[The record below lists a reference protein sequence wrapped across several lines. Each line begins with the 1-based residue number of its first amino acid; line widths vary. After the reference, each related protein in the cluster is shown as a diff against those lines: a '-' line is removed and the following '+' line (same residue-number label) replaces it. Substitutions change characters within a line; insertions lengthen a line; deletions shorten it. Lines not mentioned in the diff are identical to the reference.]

1 MTDNFIRQFLKHRG
15 FSNDIQKAVDEKTA
29 KITEEQEM
37 KHRLLAEAMT
47 KQFVNDMMPLFRK
60 KMEADEKQKTAEKP
74 VRKII
79 IPGDE

>member
-15 FSNDIQKAVDEKTA
+15 FNNNIQKAVDEKTA
-29 KITEEQEM
+29 KISEEQEM

-47 KQFVNDMMPLFRK
+47 KQFVNDMMPVFRK
-60 KMEADEKQKTAEKP
+60 KMEQDQAPKKEEKP

-79 IPGDE
+79 IPGE

>member
-29 KITEEQEM
+29 KTSEEKEM
-37 KHRLLAEAMT
+37 KDRLLAEAMT
-47 KQFVNDMMPLFRK
+47 KQMVNDMMPMFRRH
-60 KMEADEKQKTAEKP
+60 MEAAKQKEEAP

-79 IPGDE
+79 IPGEK

>member
-29 KITEEQEM
+29 KSSEEKEM
-37 KHRLLAEAMT
+37 KDRLLAEAMT
-47 KQFVNDMMPLFRK
+47 KQMVNDMMPLFRRH
-60 KMEADEKQKTAEKP
+60 MEAAQKKKEDPA

>member
-60 KMEADEKQKTAEKP
+60 KMENDQKPKDEKP

>member
-1 MTDNFIRQFLKHRG
+1 MTDNFIRSFLKHRG

-29 KITEEQEM
+29 KSSEEKEM
-37 KHRLLAEAMT
+37 KDRLLAEAMT
-47 KQFVNDMMPLFRK
+47 KQMVNDMMPMFRRH
-60 KMEADEKQKTAEKP
+60 MEAAKKKQEEPA

>member
-15 FSNDIQKAVDEKTA
+15 FSTDIQKAVDEKTA
-29 KITEEQEM
+29 KLSEAEEM

-47 KQFVNDMMPLFRK
+47 KQFVNEMMPMFRK
-60 KMEADEKQKTAEKP
+60 KMEQDQTKKTEEKP

-79 IPGDE
+79 IPGE

>member
-1 MTDNFIRQFLKHRG
+1 MTDNFIRKFLKHRG

-29 KITEEQEM
+29 KTSEEKEM
-37 KHRLLAEAMT
+37 RDRLLAEAMT
-47 KQFVNDMMPLFRK
+47 KQMVNDMMPMFRRH
-60 KMEADEKQKTAEKP
+60 MEASKKKQEAP

>member
-29 KITEEQEM
+29 KSSEEKEM
-37 KHRLLAEAMT
+37 KDRLLAEALT
-47 KQFVNDMMPLFRK
+47 KQMVNDMMPMFRRHMQ
-60 KMEADEKQKTAEKP
+60 KMQEPKEEKP

>member
-1 MTDNFIRQFLKHRG
+1 MTDNFIRSFLKHRG

-29 KITEEQEM
+29 KSSEEKEM
-37 KHRLLAEAMT
+37 KDRLLAEALT
-47 KQFVNDMMPLFRK
+47 KQMVNDMMPMFRRH
-60 KMEADEKQKTAEKP
+60 MEKQQQPKDDKP

>member
-1 MTDNFIRQFLKHRG
+1 MTDNFIRNFLRHRG
-15 FSNDIQKAVDEKTA
+15 FSTDIQKAVDEKTA

-37 KHRLLAEAMT
+37 KHRMLAEAMT
-47 KQFVNDMMPLFRK
+47 KQMVNDMMPMFRK
-60 KMEADEKQKTAEKP
+60 KMESDQKAKEKP

>member
-1 MTDNFIRQFLKHRG
+1 LTDNFIRQFLKHRG

-29 KITEEQEM
+29 KSSEEKEM
-37 KHRLLAEAMT
+37 KDRLLAEALT
-47 KQFVNDMMPLFRK
+47 KQMVNDMMPMFRRH
-60 KMEADEKQKTAEKP
+60 MEASQKKKEEPA

>member
-15 FSNDIQKAVDEKTA
+15 FGTDIQKAVDEKTA
-29 KITEEQEM
+29 KISEEQEM

-47 KQFVNDMMPLFRK
+47 KQMVNDMMPMFRRHLENK
-60 KMEADEKQKTAEKP
+60 EKEKEAP

-79 IPGDE
+79 IPGE